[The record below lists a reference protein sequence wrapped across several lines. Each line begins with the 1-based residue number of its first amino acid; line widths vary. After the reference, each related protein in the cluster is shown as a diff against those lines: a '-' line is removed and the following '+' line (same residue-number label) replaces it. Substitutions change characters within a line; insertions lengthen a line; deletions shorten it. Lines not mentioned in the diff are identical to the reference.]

1 MKRNH
6 TIKFSKREI
15 RIINKRNTR
24 SINRNLDID
33 LKRIKRNKP
42 KNINNIPISNNVSI
56 EKQVSKKYNFV
67 GNYQELNLST
77 FEIKMIKR
85 FEKKYNISYK
95 YSEKDFKKFN
105 RRSKVRNVRL

>member
-15 RIINKRNTR
+15 RIINKRNMR
-24 SINRNLDID
+24 SINRNPDTAF
-33 LKRIKRNKP
+33 KRIKRNKS
-42 KNINNIPISNNVSI
+42 KNLNNIPETNFVSV
-56 EKQVSKKYNFV
+56 KKPVSKKYNFV

-85 FEKKYNISYK
+85 FEDKYNLKYK
-95 YSEKDFKKFN
+95 YTEGDFKKF
-105 RRSKVRNVRL
+105 KK

>member
-6 TIKFSKREI
+6 TRKFSTREI

-24 SINRNLDID
+24 SINRNPDTAF
-33 LKRIKRNKP
+33 KRIKRNKS
-42 KNINNIPISNNVSI
+42 KNLNNIPETNFVSV
-56 EKQVSKKYNFV
+56 KKPVSKKYNFV

-77 FEIKMIKR
+77 FEIKLIKR

-95 YSEKDFKKFN
+95 YSEEDFKKFN
-105 RRSKVRNVRL
+105 RRSKVGRGF